1 MWNGWCKIQIERTVN
16 KGSELEGQCMMY
28 IRNCKEAGVAA
39 AQTEREGEVH
49 WIEVGETGR
58 D

>member
-49 WIEVGETGR
+49 
-58 D
+58 